1 MFSLAILGGVL
12 LNIGAFLMFRGL
24 AFQAIIVYL
33 FADVCWIVMALQKD
47 DMIGAVFITSGMIL
61 GFLAYWKM
69 RSGQMH
75 KSLNKHDGNE
85 TRKKE
90 L

>member
-33 FADVCWIVMALQKD
+33 FADICWVIMALQKD
-47 DMIGAVFITSGMIL
+47 DYLGALFIASGMLL

-69 RSGQMH
+69 RSGKMH
-75 KSLNKHDGNE
+75 KSLNKQE
-85 TRKKE
+85 KKR
-90 L
+90 

>member
-1 MFSLAILGGVL
+1 MFSLAILGGIL

-33 FADVCWIVMALQKD
+33 FADICWVVMAMQKD
-47 DMIGAVFITSGMIL
+47 DYIGALFITSGMIL

-69 RSGQMH
+69 RSGKMH
-75 KSLNKHDGNE
+75 KSLNKRESH
-85 TRKKE
+85 KS
-90 L
+90 